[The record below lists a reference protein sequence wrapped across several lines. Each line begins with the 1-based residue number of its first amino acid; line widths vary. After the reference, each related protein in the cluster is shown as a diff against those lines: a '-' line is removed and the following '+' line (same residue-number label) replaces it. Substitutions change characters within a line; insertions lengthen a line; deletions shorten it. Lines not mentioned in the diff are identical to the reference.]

1 MTHVNHKEIIHL
13 VPASLAHA
21 ASVLGLSELAVTIL
35 DQVVIDR
42 PLLSP
47 QHAKQMARSYVNVA
61 NLLRQNGE
69 REAFLYV
76 LDLAMQILP
85 DETCLNILA
94 SAAIKRMD
102 LDLAATLWRQS
113 LQIENRQAR
122 VHASLGAT
130 LLRLDSTRAEDALSH
145 LQRAI
150 ELDRELEPELKPL
163 IAEVLRR
170 GFGPSE

>member
-113 LQIENRQAR
+113 LQIENR
-122 VHASLGAT
+122 
-130 LLRLDSTRAEDALSH
+130 
-145 LQRAI
+145 
-150 ELDRELEPELKPL
+150 
-163 IAEVLRR
+163 
-170 GFGPSE
+170 